1 MEVDGWVPAEVSFD
15 VSIAAVHAWEII
27 RSDAE
32 VNDGRLTGYW
42 EVKNIGNSPDGLVV
56 GVECTDFTDFG
67 VIPPNE
73 LESSTNQGRS
83 FEVLDVPI
91 NGILIFEVWMDV
103 PSEVP
108 IDSNAILTVEIRSFR
123 DPAVQHTVEHSTQ
136 IDGMQPTQPVDP
148 DEPSVF
154 SNFLQRWLQT
164 ILIVTVSIV
173 GTIAVAFAIRHRIE
187 ADREYY
193 RRNNPMVVVEEV
205 GDWMSKFDASE
216 KEQPELIE
224 SPTTDL
230 ESFKQEF
237 MEKSGDHSREVS
249 PAPKAEVIDDAGDLL
264 DESQAE
270 DAILDAIEMAEQLQD
285 GDLIHPENMVLDL
298 DDFDERLN
306 SLGKDLRDDEDP

>member
-173 GTIAVAFAIRHRIE
+173 GTIAVAFAIRHL
-187 ADREYY
+187 
-193 RRNNPMVVVEEV
+193 
-205 GDWMSKFDASE
+205 S
-216 KEQPELIE
+216 
-224 SPTTDL
+224 
-230 ESFKQEF
+230 
-237 MEKSGDHSREVS
+237 
-249 PAPKAEVIDDAGDLL
+249 
-264 DESQAE
+264 
-270 DAILDAIEMAEQLQD
+270 
-285 GDLIHPENMVLDL
+285 LIHI
-298 DDFDERLN
+298 
-306 SLGKDLRDDEDP
+306 